1 MAIDKDFVVKNGLEV
16 NENLLYADDS
26 TGKVGIGTTEADKK
40 LVVIGDA
47 EVSSNLSV
55 GTTITAQRGVFSGIV
70 TVTEGF
76 DLGVGGTFLSAVK
89 ADKKIGINSANPVYT
104 LDIIGP
110 VSTGTTATYI
120 FGDLEV
126 TGNIKGTNLQ
136 GQISAGGTVQYTNV
150 TVDNILDANN
160 AEVYTKFN
168 IEEVN
173 SNTFRY
179 LTAGTPP
186 GIGFTQNT
194 DDPELYLQRAAKY
207 EFHVSSAGFPFYIK
221 TQPTADLN
229 NQYNDGVV
237 NNGAQVGVVTFKVPF
252 NAPNKLY
259 YQASNTAGMGGTI
272 YINNDYKDLEVGV
285 LTVTQFLD
293 SKLQADFDNIYVSG
307 IGTINNLKGPQ
318 DFSVSAGILTVR
330 QDQTALIGV
339 STGADRVA
347 VQEKSDNTFYQ
358 LAFTDRLSG
367 ISSDYQNLYIDS
379 EDGQLQYN
387 PSTNVLSVDQIVA
400 TLTGISTGSQRVN
413 IDQKSD
419 DVHYQVAFTEPGTD
433 EYQALYLDTE
443 TAQFTYNPNSN
454 TLTVANIVGDLTGDV
469 NGTVTNANNINV
481 TEVNDSTDYQVLF
494 SNPNGTGFQTPHIDT
509 DNNQFTYNPSTQDF
523 TVGNL
528 IGNGANVVDIHGPN
542 ITTGTIST
550 DRLPDAS
557 LDDQGVVQL
566 YNTFPP
572 TSNST
577 TEAATARL
585 ATNIYNEVAD
595 NVIPAGV
602 VMLFHQASAP
612 TGWTQTTANNVNNR
626 ALRVVNGTGANTGG
640 NMEFTNAFAER
651 AVELPE
657 HNHNASS
664 GNQDTSHNHEVT
676 ISTHNGHKHN
686 IDDPGHAHNYVDT
699 RGELIND
706 EEGEDEKGEHAI
718 NEAQTKTTANA
729 NTGINETKNAGKH
742 SHTADVGDQKSSH
755 KHTIT
760 VGSEGTPGASMDFSV
775 RYLDVIICTK
785 DAYPTP

>member
-70 TVTEGF
+70 TVTDGF

-179 LTAGTPP
+179 LTAGSPP

-293 SKLQADFDNIYVSG
+293 SKLRADFENIYVSG

-347 VQEKSDNTFYQ
+347 VQEKSDNVNYQ
-358 LAFTDRLSG
+358 LSFTEPLG
-367 ISSDYQNLYIDS
+367 IGSNYQNLYLDS
-379 EDGQLQYN
+379 DDGQLQYN
-387 PSTNVLSVDQIVA
+387 PSTNTLTVANITA
-400 TLTGISTGSQRVN
+400 TLTGISTGSERVN
-413 IDQKSD
+413 IDRKSD
-419 DVHYQVAFTEPGTD
+419 NTNYQVAFTEPGTD
-433 EYQALYLDTE
+433 EYQALYLDSQ
-443 TAQFTYNPNSN
+443 AGKFIYNPSTN
-454 TLTVANIVGDLTGDV
+454 TLSVENIIATQVTAGFA
-469 NGTVTNANNINV
+469 GTVTNADNINV
-481 TEVNDSTDYQVLF
+481 DERNDNQTYQVLF
-494 SNPNGTGFQTPHIDT
+494 SNQSASSYQRPFIDS
-509 DNNQFTYNPSTQDF
+509 DASHFTYNPNTQDF

-528 IGNGANVVDIHGPN
+528 NGNGSNVTDIHGPN
-542 ITTGTIST
+542 ITTGVIDV
-550 DRLPDAS
+550 DRLPDA
-557 LDDQGVVQL
+557 LTTDQGVVQL
-566 YNTFPP
+566 DDTFPP
-572 TSNST
+572 TSTST
-577 TEAATARL
+577 TTTITTNVARQL
-585 ATNIYNEVAD
+585 YNETVG
-595 NVIPAGV
+595 VIPAGV
-602 VMLFHQASAP
+602 AMLFYQSNAP
-612 TGWTQTTANNVNNR
+612 TGWTQDTSSVNNR
-626 ALRVVNGTGANTGG
+626 ALRVTSSEGG
-640 NMEFTNAFAER
+640 N
-651 AVELPE
+651 
-657 HNHNASS
+657 SS
-664 GNQDTSHNHEVT
+664 GNMGFTEAFAASRNVPLEQHTHEANAGNQSANHNHTGET
-676 ISTHNGHKHN
+676 SEHGGHQHG
-686 IDDPGHAHNYVDT
+686 ITDPGHSHEYRMAVAEKESE
-699 RGELIND
+699 GENENSVVNNLQ
-706 EEGEDEKGEHAI
+706 EEGR
-718 NEAQTKTTANA
+718 TTEEST
-729 NTGINETKNAGKH
+729 TGISIKTGGAHQHEVSIGNQSANH
-742 SHTADVGDQKSSH
+742 N
-755 KHTIT
+755 HTIT
-760 VGSEGTPGASMDFSV
+760 VENSGTSGASMDFQV

-785 DAYPTP
+785 NAY

>member
-70 TVTEGF
+70 TVTDGF

-126 TGNIKGTNLQ
+126 TGNIKGTNLE
-136 GQISAGGTVQYTNV
+136 GQISAGGTVGFTNV

-179 LTAGTPP
+179 LTAGSPP

-229 NQYNDGVV
+229 NQYNDGVT

-293 SKLQADFDNIYVSG
+293 SNLQADFDNIYVSG

-347 VQEKSDNTFYQ
+347 VQEKSDNVNYQ
-358 LAFTDRLSG
+358 LSFTEPLG
-367 ISSDYQNLYIDS
+367 IGSNYQNLYLDS
-379 EDGQLQYN
+379 ENGQLQYN
-387 PSTNVLSVDQIVA
+387 PSTNTLTVANITA

-419 DVHYQVAFTEPGTD
+419 NTNYQVAFTEPGTD
-433 EYQALYLDTE
+433 EYQALYLDTQ
-443 TAQFTYNPNSN
+443 TAQFTYNPSTN
-454 TLTVANIVGDLTGDV
+454 TLTAANFVGDLTGDV
-469 NGTVTNANNINV
+469 AGTATNADNINV
-481 TEVNDSTDYQVLF
+481 DERNNNQTYQILF
-494 SNPNGTGFQTPHIDT
+494 SNQSASSYQRPFIDS
-509 DNNQFTYNPSTQDF
+509 DASHLTYNPNTQDF

-528 IGNGANVVDIHGPN
+528 NGNGSNVTDIHGPN
-542 ITTGTIST
+542 ITTGLIDI

-557 LDDQGVVQL
+557 TSQQGVSQL
-566 YNTFPP
+566 YNTYPP
-572 TSNST
+572 TSTSDST
-577 TEAATARL
+577 AVVPNVVRQL
-585 ATNIYNEVAD
+585 YNETIG
-595 NVIPAGV
+595 VIPEDTT
-602 VMLFHQASAP
+602 MLFYQSNAP
-612 TGWTQTTANNVNNR
+612 TGWTQDTTSVNNR
-626 ALRVVNGTGANTGG
+626 ALRVTSSEGG
-640 NMEFTNAFAER
+640 N
-651 AVELPE
+651 
-657 HNHNASS
+657 SS
-664 GNQDTSHNHEVT
+664 GNMGFTEAFAASRNVPLEEHTHEANAANNTQNHSHTGETSEHG
-676 ISTHNGHKHN
+676 GHKHN
-686 IDDPGHAHNYVDT
+686 ITDPGHSHKYKDT
-699 RGELIND
+699 QAETE
-706 EEGEDEKGEHAI
+706 EEGENENTVLNNEEEKER
-718 NEAQTKTTANA
+718 TTEESK
-729 NTGINETKNAGKH
+729 TGISINKGGA
-742 SHTADVGDQKSSH
+742 HTHNVTTGTQSANH
-755 KHTIT
+755 NHTIE
-760 VGSEGTPGASMDFSV
+760 VENSGQSGASMNFQV

-785 DAYPTP
+785 DAY

>member
-70 TVTEGF
+70 TVTDGL

-89 ADKKIGINSANPVYT
+89 ADKKIGINSTSPQYT

-126 TGNIKGTNLQ
+126 TGNIKGTNLA
-136 GQISAGGTVQYTNV
+136 GQISAGGTVQFTNV

-237 NNGAQVGVVTFKVPF
+237 NNGAQVGIVTFKVPF

-293 SKLQADFDNIYVSG
+293 SKLRADFDNIYVSG

-318 DFSVSAGILTVR
+318 NFSVSAGILTVR

-339 STGADRVA
+339 STGADRLS
-347 VQEKSDNTFYQ
+347 VQEKSNSANYQ
-358 LAFTDRLSG
+358 LTFTEPLG
-367 ISSDYQNLYIDS
+367 IGSNYQNFYVDS
-379 EDGQLQYN
+379 ENGQLQYN
-387 PSTNVLSVDQIVA
+387 PSTNELSVDQFIGNLAGIATGVNRVKLATATGNNEKKIVFVDQDQNNDDFA
-400 TLTGISTGSQRVN
+400 IIK
-413 IDQKSD
+413 IDSD
-419 DVHYQVAFTEPGTD
+419 DQITF
-433 EYQALYLDTE
+433 
-443 TAQFTYNPNSN
+443 NP
-454 TLTVANIVGDLTGDV
+454 TLNRLSVPNIVGDLTGDV
-469 NGTVTNANNINV
+469 TGTVTNANFINV
-481 TEVNDSTDYQVLF
+481 DENNDDTTYQVLF
-494 SNPNGTGFQTPHIDT
+494 SEQNGTGYQRPLIDT
-509 DNNQFTYNPSTQDF
+509 NNSQFTYNPSTQDL

-528 IGNGANVVDIHGPN
+528 NGDGSNVTNIHGPN
-542 ITTGTIST
+542 ITTGLIDI

-557 LDDQGVVQL
+557 DSQQGVSQL
-566 YNTFPP
+566 YGTYPP
-572 TSNST
+572 VSTAST
-577 TEAATARL
+577 TRAATGQL
-585 ATNIYNEVAD
+585 AYQIYNEFTGS
-595 NVIPAGV
+595 VIPQGT

-612 TGWTQTTANNVNNR
+612 NGWTQTTTNNVNNR
-626 ALRVVNGTGANTGG
+626 ALRVVNDTGANTGG
-640 NMEFTNAFAER
+640 NMAFTAAFDER
-651 AVELPE
+651 AVVLPQ
-657 HNHNASS
+657 HNHNANA
-664 GNQDTSHNHEVT
+664 GNQSDSHNHEVT
-676 ISTHNGHKHN
+676 ISTHNGHKHI
-686 IDDPGHAHNYVDT
+686 IDDPGHAHNYIDT
-699 RGELIND
+699 RGELVND
-706 EEGEDEKGEHAI
+706 EEGEDEKGEHAV
-718 NEAQTKTTANA
+718 NEPQTKTTANA
-729 NTGINETKNAGKH
+729 NTGINETERAGEHTHNAN
-742 SHTADVGDQKSSH
+742 VGNQLSSH
-755 KHTIT
+755 NHTIT
-760 VGSEGTPGASMDFSV
+760 VQNAGTAGASMDFRV

-785 DAYPTP
+785 NAYP

>member
-70 TVTEGF
+70 TVTDGF

-339 STGADRVA
+339 STGADRLS
-347 VQEKSDNTFYQ
+347 VQEKSDNTNYQ
-358 LAFTDRLSG
+358 LSFTEPLG
-367 ISSDYQNLYIDS
+367 IGSNYQNFYVDS
-379 EDGQLQYN
+379 ENGQLQYN
-387 PSTNVLSVDQIVA
+387 PSTNTLTVANITA

-413 IDQKSD
+413 IDGKSD
-419 DVHYQVAFTEPGTD
+419 NTNYQVAFTEPGTD
-433 EYQALYLDTE
+433 EYQALYLDTQS
-443 TAQFTYNPNSN
+443 AQFTYNPSTN
-454 TLTVANIVGDLTGDV
+454 TLTAANFVGDLTGDV
-469 NGTVTNANNINV
+469 TGTVTNANFINV
-481 TEVNDSTDYQVLF
+481 DETNDNTTFQVLF
-494 SNPNGTGFQTPHIDT
+494 SPANGTGYERPLIDT
-509 DNNQFTYNPSTQDF
+509 NDAQFTYNPSTQDF

-528 IGNGANVVDIHGPN
+528 NGNGSNVTDIHGPN
-542 ITTGTIST
+542 ITTGVIDV

-557 LDDQGVVQL
+557 TTAQGVSQL
-566 YNTFPP
+566 YNTYPP
-572 TSNST
+572 VSTAPSTS
-577 TEAATARL
+577 AATGQL
-585 ATNIYNEVAD
+585 AYQIYNELTGS
-595 NVIPAGV
+595 VIPQGT

-612 TGWTQTTANNVNNR
+612 NGWTQTTANNVNNR

-640 NMEFTNAFAER
+640 NMAFTNAFAER
-651 AVELPE
+651 SYDVPQHTHTA
-657 HNHNASS
+657 NA
-664 GNQDTSHNHEVT
+664 GNQSANHSHNISVDEVNNH
-676 ISTHNGHKHN
+676 IHSIN
-686 IDDPGHAHNYVDT
+686 DPGHAHTYVDT
-699 RGELIND
+699 IGELIND
-706 EEGEDEKGEHAI
+706 NEGENEKGEHAI
-718 NEAQTKTTANA
+718 NEAVNRTTSNA
-729 NTGINETKNAGKH
+729 NTGINETQGAGEHTHNANL
-742 SHTADVGDQKSSH
+742 SNQTANH
-755 KHTIT
+755 NHTIT
-760 VGSEGTPGASMDFSV
+760 VSNTGTAGATIDFRV

-785 DAYPTP
+785 NNY

>member
-70 TVTEGF
+70 TVTDGF

-136 GQISAGGTVQYTNV
+136 GQISAGGTVGFTNV

-179 LTAGTPP
+179 LTAGSPP

-194 DDPELYLQRAAKY
+194 DDPEIYLQRAAKY

-229 NQYNDGVV
+229 NQYNDGVT

-293 SKLQADFDNIYVSG
+293 SNNQADFENIYVSG

-318 DFSVSAGILTVR
+318 NFSVSAGILTVR

-339 STGADRVA
+339 STGADRVS
-347 VQEKSDNTFYQ
+347 VQEKSDNVNYQ
-358 LAFTDRLSG
+358 LSFTEPLG
-367 ISSDYQNLYIDS
+367 IGSNYQNLYLDS
-379 EDGQLQYN
+379 ENGQLQYN
-387 PSTNVLSVDQIVA
+387 PSTNTLTVANITA
-400 TLTGISTGSQRVN
+400 TLTGISTGSERVN
-413 IDQKSD
+413 IDQRSD
-419 DVHYQVAFTEPGTD
+419 DVNYQVAFTEPNANGY
-433 EYQALYLDTE
+433 EALYLDTQNS
-443 TAQFTYNPNSN
+443 QFTYNPSTN
-454 TLTVANIVGDLTGDV
+454 TLTAANFVGDLTGDV
-469 NGTVTNANNINV
+469 DGTVTNADFINV
-481 TEVNDSTDYQVLF
+481 DERNDNVTYQILF
-494 SNPNGTGFQTPHIDT
+494 SNQSASSYQRPYIDG
-509 DNNQFTYNPSTQDF
+509 DAAHLTYNPNTQDF

-528 IGNGANVVDIHGPN
+528 NGNGSNVTDIHGPN
-542 ITTGTIST
+542 ITTGVIDV

-557 LDDQGVVQL
+557 TTAQGVSQL

-572 TSNST
+572 NST
-577 TEAATARL
+577 ATDEAATARL
-585 ATNIYNEVAD
+585 ATNIYNELTGS
-595 NVIPAGV
+595 VIPAGV
-602 VMLFHQASAP
+602 VMLFHQSNAP
-612 TGWTQTTANNVNNR
+612 NGWTQVTSDVNNR
-626 ALRVVNGTGANTGG
+626 ALRVVSNEGGNDGG
-640 NMEFTNAFAER
+640 NMAFTAAFDER
-651 AVELPE
+651 SVQLPE
-657 HNHNASS
+657 HNHTASS
-664 GNQDTSHNHEVT
+664 GDQDTSHNHEVT
-676 ISTHNGHKHN
+676 ISTHNGHKHSIN
-686 IDDPGHAHNYVDT
+686 DPGHAHNYIDT
-699 RGELIND
+699 RGELVND
-706 EEGEDEKGEHAI
+706 EEGEDEKGEHAV

-729 NTGINETKNAGKH
+729 NTGINETQNAGEH
-742 SHTADVGDQKSSH
+742 SHNANVSNQQSSH

-760 VGSEGTPGASMDFSV
+760 VGNAGTPGASMDFRV
-775 RYLDVIICTK
+775 RYLDVIICEK
-785 DAYPTP
+785 NAYPT